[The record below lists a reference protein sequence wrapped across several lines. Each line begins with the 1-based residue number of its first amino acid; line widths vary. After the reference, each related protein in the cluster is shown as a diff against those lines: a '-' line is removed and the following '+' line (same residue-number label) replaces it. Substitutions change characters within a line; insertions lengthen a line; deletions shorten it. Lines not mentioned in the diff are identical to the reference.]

1 MDNIWPQHSTNKSYK
16 QKTGG
21 RRQDLCSVCS
31 YTSQVYYA
39 SIHQTHIYYA
49 SIRITHPA
57 SILSKYTPNAHIL
70 RKYTHN
76 TSNLQAYRILRKY
89 THNGNHGNRLLPWL
103 CMHID
108 AIPGVTMAMAA
119 DLPGDSM
126 ARLHAA
132 SFQATPWQGLKTTRR
147 NRS

>member
-1 MDNIWPQHSTNKSYK
+1 MAPAFNK
-16 QKTGG
+16 QKLQTEN
-21 RRQDLCSVCS
+21 RRTEARFMFSLQL
-31 YTSQVYYA
+31 
-39 SIHQTHIYYA
+39 HF
-49 SIRITHPA
+49 A
-57 SILSKYTPNAHIL
+57 SILRKYTPNAHIL

-89 THNGNHGNRLLPWL
+89 NNRNHGNRLLPWL
-103 CMHID
+103 CLHID